1 MADEPGAQTHDV
13 LPPVVNQLLGL
24 AWIALFAGRWI
35 VVQLLLAGNVLA
47 PSMVADLDDRVL
59 MRIYLV
65 LLAVTVLV
73 SVLRAMRNGRSGS
86 ASDRG
91 MPSGNAANPS
101 DSPNSGSLHMADR
114 RPNSGD

>member
-1 MADEPGAQTHDV
+1 MADEPGAKTHDV

-59 MRIYLV
+59 MRIYLI

-73 SVLRAMRNGRSGS
+73 SVLRAMRNDTSGS

-91 MPSGNAANPS
+91 ASPVNVANPA
-101 DSPNSGSLHMADR
+101 DSPDSGALHMADR
-114 RPNSGD
+114 RPKSGD